1 MALPEF
7 EQRETLEAL
16 DTIAK
21 PAGLHIGSRT
31 VALERLGGL
40 TNRNYKVTLGP
51 TEQSVEVEVYVL
63 RVPSASTAEYIDRTW
78 SNTTQLTLRRKAS
91 HHATLASTLER
102 ASR

>member
-1 MALPEF
+1 MKNVVDRFLDPTPFEMPTAWSDISQAMALPEF

-51 TEQSVEVEVYVL
+51 TE
-63 RVPSASTAEYIDRTW
+63 
-78 SNTTQLTLRRKAS
+78 
-91 HHATLASTLER
+91 R
-102 ASR
+102 AWK

>member
-31 VALERLGGL
+31 VVLERLGGL

-51 TEQSVEVEVYVL
+51 TEESVEAAVYVL
-63 RVPSASTAEYIDRTW
+63 GIPSRYIRFYALSWQKISLDLHE
-78 SNTTQLTLRRKAS
+78 NLREIS
-91 HHATLASTLER
+91 LNS
-102 ASR
+102 SM